1 MKVPLPFRLDY
12 AVECTVNDDESEK
25 QKNSFTTGM
34 RLYFSEAR
42 EMWPQVLEH
51 KWYLSERAGRD
62 VGLKVAALDY
72 FKNVRG
78 VRKQDELR
86 GMRPPKQPCWR
97 PLGYW

>member
-1 MKVPLPFRLDY
+1 MSVSLSFEPGN
-12 AVECTVNDDESEK
+12 AVERAFNDDESEK
-25 QKNSFTTGM
+25 QKIAYGGGAGHSS
-34 RLYFSEAR
+34 SEA
-42 EMWPQVLEH
+42 EAMWPQVLEH

-62 VGLKVAALDY
+62 VGLKAAALDY

-86 GMRPPKQPCWR
+86 GMQPPSQPCKR